1 MKKVKIPFDIMK
13 EIINDYTLNNISVPQ
28 LNKKYH
34 YSNTVLYRELR
45 ENNIQIKSF
54 EDASRKYEIN
64 KNIFKQ
70 ITEQSAYWMGFIVT
84 DGSFQKRL
92 NTYQLVIHLS
102 NKDDNHLKK
111 IREFIQ
117 PNVKITYTKENSCRI
132 AFTSNEICNDI
143 WKYGIGIN
151 KTKEVNLLE
160 CLIYNRDFWRGVVDG
175 DGYLGYCEKGNNKH
189 RLEIVGSYSLLSY
202 FVEYCKTIIP
212 NFKNTVKPHKS
223 IYVIHLGGNTAK
235 TILKSLYENSNI
247 YLDRKKEKY
256 EEIIAL

>member
-1 MKKVKIPFDIMK
+1 MKKVKISFDIMK

-92 NTYQLVIHLS
+92 NTYQLVIHL
-102 NKDDNHLKK
+102 
-111 IREFIQ
+111 
-117 PNVKITYTKENSCRI
+117 
-132 AFTSNEICNDI
+132 
-143 WKYGIGIN
+143 
-151 KTKEVNLLE
+151 
-160 CLIYNRDFWRGVVDG
+160 
-175 DGYLGYCEKGNNKH
+175 YC
-189 RLEIVGSYSLLSY
+189 
-202 FVEYCKTIIP
+202 
-212 NFKNTVKPHKS
+212 
-223 IYVIHLGGNTAK
+223 
-235 TILKSLYENSNI
+235 
-247 YLDRKKEKY
+247 
-256 EEIIAL
+256 